1 MESSLDIYNTLFVE
15 VFNII
20 LKQEQKWIKKGI
32 FSDLSITEMHTLE
45 AVEAMQNRKMREI
58 ADRLSVTLSTLTT
71 SVNNLIK
78 KNYIIS
84 KRQTKDKRV
93 VNVFVT
99 DKGKQALEKHEEFH
113 DEMTKDLLKGL
124 TGEEKNALAKAV
136 ENICEYFKSLDDEE
150 L

>member
-1 MESSLDIYNTLFVE
+1 MEGSIDIYNTLFVE

-20 LKQEQKWIKKGI
+20 LKQEQKWIKKGS
-32 FSDLSITEMHTLE
+32 FADLSITEMHTLE
-45 AVEAMQNRKMREI
+45 AVEAMQNKKMRDI

-84 KRQTKDKRV
+84 KRQTEDKRV

-99 DKGKQALEKHEEFH
+99 DKGKQALEKHGEFH
-113 DEMTKDLLKGL
+113 DEMTQGFLKGL
-124 TGEEKNALAKAV
+124 SCDEKGALAKAV
-136 ENICEYFKSLDDEE
+136 QNICDYFKSLDDEE